1 MKKNLRLIDKDF
13 EVLNGYL
20 ITIASTKPCRGISY
34 MHLIKNQYRV
44 KKKRLKYSINHPFVP
59 EIFATYNFS
68 EKHLDHNRMHDLI
81 LKTCKTQR
89 GKKILHIC

>member
-1 MKKNLRLIDKDF
+1 MKKNLRLIDNDV

-20 ITIASTKPCRGISY
+20 ITIARTKPCRGIPY
-34 MHLIKNQYRV
+34 MHLIKIHYGVQ
-44 KKKRLKYSINHPFVP
+44 KRLKYSINHPSVP

-81 LKTCKTQR
+81 LKTCKTQG